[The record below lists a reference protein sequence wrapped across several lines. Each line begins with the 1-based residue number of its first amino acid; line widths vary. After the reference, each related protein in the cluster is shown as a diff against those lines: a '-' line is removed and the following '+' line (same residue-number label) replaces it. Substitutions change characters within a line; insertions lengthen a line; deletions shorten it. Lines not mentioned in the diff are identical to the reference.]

1 MPDPD
6 DLNPARKALKGHFQ
20 KKLSNEFVRNTP
32 LLYVK

>member
-6 DLNPARKALKGHFQ
+6 DLNPAKKGHFQ

-32 LLYVK
+32 LLYLK